1 MHALYLQQR
10 FFLSLDGGL
19 SMYGCHNAK
28 IAHMTTHLKC
38 TSALLIILASC
49 MLTACFVEDP
59 GPRQETERSY
69 GLVDFDRLEMGS
81 GFQIDVEHGNYFSIA
96 ARGDRRNVDDL
107 IVEKKGSTLV
117 IRYRDFRE
125 RRYDTFIEITMPTLH
140 AVNFSGGSES
150 HVYNFHDAQQMDI
163 NLSGGS
169 MCQLDVEA
177 PIVSTELSGGSFL
190 NLRGSAG
197 KLNADISG
205 ASALRAFHFS
215 IGQADIELSGASDAE
230 VTVNDVLNV
239 AATGASH
246 LVYRGNPVV
255 TADVSDSSSAHPE

>member
-1 MHALYLQQR
+1 
-10 FFLSLDGGL
+10 
-19 SMYGCHNAK
+19 
-28 IAHMTTHLKC
+28 MTTHLKR
-38 TSALLIILASC
+38 THVLLITFVSC

-69 GLVDFDRLEMGS
+69 ALVDFDRLEMGS

-96 ARGDRRNVDDL
+96 VRGDRRNVDDL
-107 IVEKKGSTLV
+107 IVEKQGSTLV

-125 RRYDTFIEITMPTLH
+125 RRYDTFIEITMPVLH

-150 HVYNFHDAQQMDI
+150 HVYDFHDVQEMDI

-177 PIVSTELSGGSFL
+177 MSVSTELSGGSFL
-190 NLRGSAG
+190 SLRGSAA
-197 KLNADISG
+197 KLSADISG

-215 IGQADIELSGASDAE
+215 VGEADIQLSGASDAE
-230 VTVNDVLNV
+230 VAVDDVLHLT
-239 AATGASH
+239 ATGASH

-255 TADVSDSSSAHPE
+255 TADVSDSSSAHQD